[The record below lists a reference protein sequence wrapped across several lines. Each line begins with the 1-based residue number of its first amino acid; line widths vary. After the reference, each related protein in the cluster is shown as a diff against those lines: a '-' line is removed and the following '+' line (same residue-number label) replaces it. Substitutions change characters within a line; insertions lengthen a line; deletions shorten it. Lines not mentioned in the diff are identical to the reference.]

1 MKKYIVKLEF
11 GDTPNMILDRNI
23 EGFKRG
29 SIIPFMFKQYS
40 YKYEIAYF
48 ETKEEAAKAVKE
60 SEKHY
65 VINGIPI
72 ILEVLE

>member
-1 MKKYIVKLEF
+1 MKYIVKLEF
-11 GDTPNMILDRNI
+11 SDTPNMILVRNV

-29 SIIPFMFKQYS
+29 SVIPFMFKQYT

-48 ETKEEAAKAVKE
+48 ETREEAAKAMKE
-60 SEKHY
+60 SEKY
-65 VINGIPI
+65 NVINGIPV

>member
-11 GDTPNMILDRNI
+11 GDTPNMILVRNI
-23 EGFKRG
+23 EEFKRG

-60 SEKHY
+60 SEKY
-65 VINGIPI
+65 NVINGIPI
-72 ILEVLE
+72 ILE

>member
-11 GDTPNMILDRNI
+11 GDTPTMILVRNI

-60 SEKHY
+60 SEKHN

>member
-11 GDTPNMILDRNI
+11 GDTPNMILVRNV

-60 SEKHY
+60 SEKY
-65 VINGIPI
+65 NVINGIPI

>member
-11 GDTPNMILDRNI
+11 GDTPNMILVRNI

-60 SEKHY
+60 SEKHN
-65 VINGIPI
+65 VINI
-72 ILEVLE
+72 ILMTVNVE